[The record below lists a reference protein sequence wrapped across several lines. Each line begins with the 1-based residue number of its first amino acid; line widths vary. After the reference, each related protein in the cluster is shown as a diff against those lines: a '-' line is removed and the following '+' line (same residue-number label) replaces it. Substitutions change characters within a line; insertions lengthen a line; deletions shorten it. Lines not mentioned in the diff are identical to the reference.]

1 MNSLQLVL
9 KQMRQRALS
18 SWLTLLSVT
27 LGVGLAIAI
36 MVFQREGEAL
46 FSQAD
51 FGYDI
56 IVGPK
61 ASPLQ
66 LVLNTVYHLDVS
78 PGNIPYSIYE
88 QLTVPNHPL
97 VRNAIPYAVGD
108 EFKGHRIVG
117 TIDRAF
123 ASSYDGQPLNRPL
136 QYRKDRSFEF
146 AQGRPFHPQKFE
158 AVIGSEVAAK
168 NAPVTKMGN
177 S

>member
-36 MVFQREGEAL
+36 MVFHREGEQL
-46 FSQAD
+46 FAQTD

-66 LVLNTVYHLDVS
+66 VVLNTVYHLDVS
-78 PGNIPYSIYE
+78 PGNIPYSVYE
-88 QLTVPNHPL
+88 NLAAPNNQF
-97 VRNAIPYAVGD
+97 VRNAV
-108 EFKGHRIVG
+108 
-117 TIDRAF
+117 
-123 ASSYDGQPLNRPL
+123 
-136 QYRKDRSFEF
+136 
-146 AQGRPFHPQKFE
+146 PF
-158 AVIGSEVAAK
+158 
-168 NAPVTKMGN
+168 
-177 S
+177 

>member
-1 MNSLQLVL
+1 MNSFQLVL

-88 QLTVPNHPL
+88 QMTAPTHPFA
-97 VRNAIPYAVGD
+97 RNAIPYAVGD
-108 EFKGHRIVG
+108 EFQGHRIVG
-117 TIDRAF
+117 TIGHVGEDPFDVRF
-123 ASSYDGQPLNRPL
+123 TVSC
-136 QYRKDRSFEF
+136 
-146 AQGRPFHPQKFE
+146 QGPETPE
-158 AVIGSEVAAK
+158 
-168 NAPVTKMGN
+168 
-177 S
+177 

>member
-36 MVFQREGEAL
+36 MVFQRGGEAL

-61 ASPLQ
+61 ASALQ

-88 QLTVPNHPL
+88 QMSAPAHPL

-108 EFKGHRIVG
+108 EYHGYRVVG
-117 TIDRAF
+117 TIDRVF
-123 ASSYDGQPLNRPL
+123 PLD
-136 QYRKDRSFEF
+136 YEGKTFE
-146 AQGRPFHPQKFE
+146 
-158 AVIGSEVAAK
+158 
-168 NAPVTKMGN
+168 
-177 S
+177 

>member
-1 MNSLQLVL
+1 MNSFQLGL

-36 MVFQREGEAL
+36 MVFQRGAEEL

-56 IVGPK
+56 IIGPK

-88 QLTVPNHPL
+88 QLSSPTHPL
-97 VRNAIPYAVGD
+97 VRNVIPFAVGD
-108 EFKGHRIVG
+108 E
-117 TIDRAF
+117 
-123 ASSYDGQPLNRPL
+123 
-136 QYRKDRSFEF
+136 
-146 AQGRPFHPQKFE
+146 
-158 AVIGSEVAAK
+158 
-168 NAPVTKMGN
+168 
-177 S
+177 